1 MVSFMFIFM
10 LNIFAFG
17 SLFYL
22 LSSYRLS
29 LYSTFLGSLR
39 SLIATSLGTFDFKDM
54 NDAESIIQVVFL
66 YSSNVIMINLLIAI
80 LTKTY
85 SDITKRSSVE
95 YALIMYENYRVKK
108 LDKDYSVLI
117 AFPPPLTGLSVIFMP
132 LLIFKRFDLNAL
144 TMKFG
149 YTLIL
154 AAFFV
159 VFFIVNILI
168 VPFTWFKMIFSL
180 ARYQI

>member
-1 MVSFMFIFM
+1 
-10 LNIFAFG
+10 
-17 SLFYL
+17 
-22 LSSYRLS
+22 
-29 LYSTFLGSLR
+29 
-39 SLIATSLGTFDFKDM
+39 
-54 NDAESIIQVVFL
+54 
-66 YSSNVIMINLLIAI
+66 
-80 LTKTY
+80 
-85 SDITKRSSVE
+85 
-95 YALIMYENYRVKK
+95 MYENYRVKK